1 MSKGKISPAYVVALA
16 DILLVRFEAERRKK
30 INDIYRA
37 HYAAYVNSAPTFLGI
52 LTSIRWAHW
61 FNCYFR
67 KQPVLTFE
75 EFKVNP
81 QWTGPYEKPYH
92 LHWLENNDKECGH
105 RVKDVITLRALK
117 SLYAVSNRTEEIWLD
132 SNDAQLLEEAV
143 QEYNASREAAPVV
156 KPGFVKEAFAKLDE
170 KHPS

>member
-16 DILLVRFEAERRKK
+16 DILLARFAKERQQKIDSIYQAEYD
-30 INDIYRA
+30 N
-37 HYAAYVNSAPTFLGI
+37 YVTSAPTFLGI
-52 LTSIRWAHW
+52 LTSISWSHW
-61 FNCYFR
+61 FNCCLR
-67 KQPVLTFE
+67 KQPVLTLE
-75 EFKVNP
+75 EFKANP
-81 QWTGPYEKPYH
+81 QWTGPYDKPYH

-117 SLYAVSNRTEEIWLD
+117 SLCAVGNRTEEIWLD

-170 KHPS
+170 THPS